1 VQLAYIAT
9 RYGIFL
15 LIVWLAATLNF
26 FLPRLSGRDPVRD
39 KLLQQAQLGG
49 YVQAGIEAMTREYEQ
64 RFGLDK
70 ALWRQYLTYLHDM
83 SRLHFNYSISHYPR
97 TVNEIM
103 AEAIPWTVGL
113 LGTTTVLSFAIGTL
127 LGALLA
133 WAGAPRYLRVLM
145 PPLWALHAIPFFL
158 CRLILM
164 YFLAFQLQWLPMFG
178 GYTAGAFPALTLAFV
193 GDVLKHAVLPALS
206 IILVATGGWALALRG
221 MMVTTQGEDYVT
233 FAEAKGLQSRTIF
246 LHYCL
251 RNAILPQT
259 TALALS
265 LGQILSGAV
274 LVEVIFAYPGIGTVL
289 YHAIRENDHFLIQGI
304 VFSVIVALGLA
315 TLMLDLLYPWLDP
328 RITYRKA

>member
-1 VQLAYIAT
+1 MQFDYVAK
-9 RYGIFL
+9 RCGVFV

-26 FLPRLSGRDPVRD
+26 FLPRLSGQDPIRD

-49 YVQAGIEAMTREYEQ
+49 YVQAGIEAMVREYEQ
-64 RFGLDK
+64 RFGFHQP
-70 ALWRQYLTYLHDM
+70 LWRQYLTYLHDV
-83 SRLHFNYSISHYPR
+83 SRLDFNYSISNYPR
-97 TVNEIM
+97 TVNEMM

-113 LGTTTVLSFAIGTL
+113 LGTTTILSFTIGTL

-133 WAGAPRYLRVLM
+133 WPRAPKSLRFLM

-158 CRLILM
+158 CGLILM
-164 YFLAFQLQWLPMFG
+164 YLLAFQLKWLPMFG
-178 GYTAGAFPALTLAFV
+178 GYTAGAFPALTPAFV
-193 GDVLKHAVLPALS
+193 GDVLKHAILPALS
-206 IILVATGGWALALRG
+206 IIVVATGGWALTMRG

-233 FAEAKGLQSRTIF
+233 FAEAKGLKSRTIF
-246 LHYCL
+246 LHYCV

-259 TALALS
+259 TALALA

-289 YHAIRENDHFLIQGI
+289 YHAIRENDYFLIQGI

-315 TLMLDLLYPWLDP
+315 TLLLDVLYPWLDP
-328 RITYRKA
+328 RIVYRKA